1 MGIKRPPPPTHLCDF
16 SGRAV
21 WPMKTFFLM
30 LNVTELRTNSV
41 FKENNQPF
49 LVLRYELIKLARQG
63 AFIKVKAK
71 NLLSGSIIERSWHS
85 NATVE
90 EADVYKRNSQ
100 YLYKNGLNFVFMDPK
115 TYEQE
120 EIPEELISEQARF
133 LKEGVT
139 VQLLFYEDR
148 AISIELPLNIIFEIT
163 YTEPGI
169 KGNTVNNSY
178 KDATIETGAKVRVP
192 LFINIGDK
200 IKVDSRTG
208 DYLERA

>member
-1 MGIKRPPPPTHLCDF
+1 
-16 SGRAV
+16 
-21 WPMKTFFLM
+21 MKTFFLM

-100 YLYKNGLNFVFMDPK
+100 FLYKNGLNFVFMDPK

>member
-1 MGIKRPPPPTHLCDF
+1 
-16 SGRAV
+16 
-21 WPMKTFFLM
+21 M

-100 YLYKNGLNFVFMDPK
+100 FLYKNGLNFVFMDPK

>member
-1 MGIKRPPPPTHLCDF
+1 M
-16 SGRAV
+16 
-21 WPMKTFFLM
+21 
-30 LNVTELRTNSV
+30 
-41 FKENNQPF
+41 
-49 LVLRYELIKLARQG
+49 
-63 AFIKVKAK
+63 
-71 NLLSGSIIERSWHS
+71 
-85 NATVE
+85 
-90 EADVYKRNSQ
+90 
-100 YLYKNGLNFVFMDPK
+100 
-115 TYEQE
+115 
-120 EIPEELISEQARF
+120 
-133 LKEGVT
+133 
-139 VQLLFYEDR
+139 LFYEDR

>member
-1 MGIKRPPPPTHLCDF
+1 
-16 SGRAV
+16 
-21 WPMKTFFLM
+21 MKTFFLM